1 MSIQISFP
9 FSLIKNH
16 GFTRQEADSCG
27 EKGSELLCF
36 SFFPLS
42 LSEPKHGTI
51 REGRLTTPKFQCFNN
66 THRFILHSFSVDMSR
81 GWRWRGLCS
90 IQFIQRPRLPIKW
103 LCQLPGPWSP
113 ALDYLHS
120 ADEGGEH
127 GAVAWMFYTPGLN
140 MVDLISE
147 HTVHWAQ
154 LVIRHHLSAK
164 GAGKCGLPVLRW
176 KVKQDLWIPSI
187 VSAIHRFSKSLLSN
201 TVTSKVCMVPVCA
214 FV

>member
-1 MSIQISFP
+1 MYNFIKKHLSLVSFFVSHILPPRGSLLKVPVSHTQTALSLPIHTLSKSVSTQISSFP

-42 LSEPKHGTI
+42 LSEPKHGII

-90 IQFIQRPRLPIKW
+90 IQLSRDPGSPSSGFANSQGPGVLHWIIYTQQMKEESME
-103 LCQLPGPWSP
+103 QLPGCFTLQVWT
-113 ALDYLHS
+113 
-120 ADEGGEH
+120 
-127 GAVAWMFYTPGLN
+127 WWT
-140 MVDLISE
+140 
-147 HTVHWAQ
+147 
-154 LVIRHHLSAK
+154 
-164 GAGKCGLPVLRW
+164 
-176 KVKQDLWIPSI
+176 
-187 VSAIHRFSKSLLSN
+187 
-201 TVTSKVCMVPVCA
+201 
-214 FV
+214 

>member
-1 MSIQISFP
+1 MSIQISSFP

-42 LSEPKHGTI
+42 LSEPKHGII

-66 THRFILHSFSVDMSR
+66 THRFILHSFSVNMSR
-81 GWRWRGLCS
+81 GWRWTGLCS
-90 IQFIQRPRLPIKW
+90 IQLSRDPGSPSSGFANSQGPGVLHWIIYTQQMKEESME
-103 LCQLPGPWSP
+103 QLPGC
-113 ALDYLHS
+113 
-120 ADEGGEH
+120 
-127 GAVAWMFYTPGLN
+127 YTPGLN

-147 HTVHWAQ
+147 RTVHWAQ
-154 LVIRHHLSAK
+154 LVIRCHLSAK

-214 FV
+214 